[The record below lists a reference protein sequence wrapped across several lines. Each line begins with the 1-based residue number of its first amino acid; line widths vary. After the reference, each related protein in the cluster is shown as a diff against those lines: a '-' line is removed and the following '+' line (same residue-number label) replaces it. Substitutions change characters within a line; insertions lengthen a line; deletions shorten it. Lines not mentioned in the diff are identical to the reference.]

1 MLCRGSAYRGSAKE
15 NLTSRN
21 LLRGHRFRQR
31 APNGDVAPVG
41 RPCIPHPNP
50 SINLPIRRM
59 VQSAWNTVSRLLGHV
74 CVTSGQMAGITC
86 RPFALNVKYRAPG
99 LESGPRESQRL
110 EPMTSHSE
118 GMIVYIR
125 GPMLNNGRF
134 PPNHA

>member
-1 MLCRGSAYRGSAKE
+1 MYV
-15 NLTSRN
+15 SR
-21 LLRGHRFRQR
+21 
-31 APNGDVAPVG
+31 VG
-41 RPCIPHPNP
+41 RWQELHAGLSHCRCITVV
-50 SINLPIRRM
+50 ST
-59 VQSAWNTVSRLLGHV
+59 VNTLIS
-74 CVTSGQMAGITC
+74 SSS
-86 RPFALNVKYRAPG
+86 NVKYRAPG